1 MAENKDKE
9 LAYRVLRGKT
19 PVLDVYFDGSY
30 KIRTDIP
37 EEERSESAKGFHR
50 VFDNDLS
57 IQAQEIIQGLREDC
71 NYDGE
76 RNYSPPSD
84 EYIKAYRV
92 LEMFDRT
99 PDFMD
104 EEIDKDTEVE
114 VFGGAEVPWGKIED
128 GFLSGA
134 TSVYICH
141 GEVFSVYFN

>member
-1 MAENKDKE
+1 MAENNDKD

-57 IQAQEIIQGLREDC
+57 IRVHEIVQGLREDS

-76 RNYSPPSD
+76 RHYSPPSD

-128 GFLSGA
+128 GFFSGVVSA
-134 TSVYICH
+134 YIKD
-141 GEVFSVYFN
+141 GVIMGISF